1 MQMTVAL
8 WCVLAA
14 GLRPYAATGIAKFST
29 RERYDNRDPRAF
41 LDRQTGL
48 SKRAD
53 NAQKNCFEAFP
64 LFAAAVIV
72 AQMLQGPQDRI
83 DALAVTF
90 IVARIAYVGCY
101 LADAAA
107 LRSITWLIGIV
118 AAIALFVTGGA
129 A

>member
-1 MQMTVAL
+1 MQMTLAL

-14 GLRPYAATGIAKFST
+14 GLMPYAATGIAKFST
-29 RERYDNRDPRAF
+29 KESYDNRDPRAF

-48 SKRAD
+48 SRRAD

-64 LFAAAVIV
+64 LFAAAAIV

-83 DALAVTF
+83 DALASIF
-90 IVARIAYVGCY
+90 IVARVVYVGCY

-107 LRSITWLIGIV
+107 LRSIAWLIGIV
-118 AAIALFVTGGA
+118 AAIALFVSGGA